1 MSKFNGVKTNNAK
14 VTAKEE
20 IRNKAFNSLNEGHK
34 CLEVFSGAGEMYE
47 KVWHKCIKY
56 KGIDIKKYFD
66 KRDTICGDAEKIIST
81 LDVSEYNIF
90 DIDSYG
96 SPYTIL
102 DIITKNTITSN
113 KIAFIITDGC
123 AMDLRMGRVCKGLR
137 ELTGITRHKIKKAH
151 KIHDDLIAI
160 VISEVAKRLSGN
172 VEIIRIAKGVTG
184 SAMRYYMFVVSK
196 SAV

>member
-1 MSKFNGVKTNNAK
+1 
-14 VTAKEE
+14 
-20 IRNKAFNSLNEGHK
+20 
-34 CLEVFSGAGEMYE
+34 
-47 KVWHKCIKY
+47 
-56 KGIDIKKYFD
+56 
-66 KRDTICGDAEKIIST
+66 
-81 LDVSEYNIF
+81 
-90 DIDSYG
+90 
-96 SPYTIL
+96 
-102 DIITKNTITSN
+102 
-113 KIAFIITDGC
+113 
-123 AMDLRMGRVCKGLR
+123 MGRVCKGLR